1 MCRMLMASGR
11 PGDIGGARL
20 RVLLDMF
27 RRASEED
34 PHLRAITGGE
44 HSSHGDGWG
53 YYLAWRGP
61 RTGGEILYRSPLP
74 VFVDEDGFLG
84 LEMSLRMAL
93 ESRWMALIVHSR
105 KASRGL
111 PVTLLDVHPFHTL
124 TPRGGSL
131 VLAHNGSVD
140 LGALEARVEGRSD
153 SLSLALEL
161 ARMGSADEVIGRL
174 EDDEWRSRVA
184 RGGLNVAFAL
194 TEPGEGGFVVAGFL
208 HDYKL
213 PREGDGE
220 AFERYYAVSGVWGER
235 FFITMSSTIAELY
248 GGGDA
253 LPLEKGTLVT
263 QVLPLEGDLEPGLVE
278 GLPVR
283 EEVDRVDGRLP

>member
-11 PGDIGGARL
+11 PVDIGGARL

-27 RRASEED
+27 KRASEED

-44 HSSHGDGWG
+44 DLSHGDGWG
-53 YYLAWRGP
+53 YYMAWRGP
-61 RTGGEILYRSPLP
+61 HSGGEILYRSPLP
-74 VFVDEDGFLG
+74 VFDDEDGFLG

-93 ESRWMALIVHSR
+93 ESRWMVLIVHSR
-105 KASRGL
+105 KASKGL
-111 PVTLLDVHPFHTL
+111 PVTPLDVHPFHTL

-131 VLAHNGSVD
+131 VLAHNGSVE
-140 LGALEARVEGRSD
+140 LEALEASVVGRSD

-161 ARMGSADEVIGRL
+161 ARLESAEEVIGRL
-174 EDDEWRSRVA
+174 EDEEWRNRVA

-194 TEPGEGGFVVAGFL
+194 TEPGDGGFVVAGFL
-208 HDYKL
+208 HDYRL
-213 PREGDGE
+213 PKEGDVG

-235 FFITMSSTIAELY
+235 FFIAMSSTIAELY

-283 EEVDRVDGRLP
+283 EEVSSIDGSLP